1 MIWRGGMWQT
11 VFSKELLKR
20 YKPRCIRSVVVC
32 PDDDVLLRA
41 LLEKHKGCEVRVY
54 PARLA
59 GRG

>member
-1 MIWRGGMWQT
+1 MWQT

-32 PDDDVLLRA
+32 PDDDALLRA